1 MEAHDPALHA
11 DDVALQSE
19 VLGSFGFLR
28 YMVEKSTESVL
39 SLAGLVPGTAQM
51 AQQKTHNDMQALW
64 AHYNGITM
72 CEHAKEM
79 QLSPTYL
86 PGVEKATVMGELT
99 LLWEKPEDNLYA
111 VTRVRPG
118 KGHKAGPGGPPDDA
132 PADDCPGLVR
142 WLDHVR
148 NLLHFL
154 TAALS
159 RPMAPDPS
167 TPHALS
173 IVDHSSVRNKNGVL
187 EVWVL
192 APDPASKFMRW
203 LEEAAARG
211 FTLEMMMVVWG
222 YITLRMRENLNS
234 GRTYSAALH
243 ASMSVLSPDAIVATS
258 GLRTGPRKD
267 PVVPPTPKPRTEARA
282 PRPPTKDRDG
292 RGRRDPSDRDWP
304 GNDGICTDYQRN
316 VCDRAMCRY
325 EHVCR
330 LCHRQGHGASDCK
343 RRSRSRSRSRDRGGK
358 RRDDRRRR

>member
-142 WLDHVR
+142 WLDHVQ

-154 TAALS
+154 TAATTEHKPTEKAGS
-159 RPMAPDPS
+159 RMRAAPRIAFHHGMRDS
-167 TPHALS
+167 TPRDKQRQRGQSTDRPGACHGCRQTVAQARTTRAHATGAG
-173 IVDHSSVRNKNGVL
+173 RPTTRK
-187 EVWVL
+187 
-192 APDPASKFMRW
+192 R
-203 LEEAAARG
+203 AR
-211 FTLEMMMVVWG
+211 
-222 YITLRMRENLNS
+222 
-234 GRTYSAALH
+234 
-243 ASMSVLSPDAIVATS
+243 
-258 GLRTGPRKD
+258 
-267 PVVPPTPKPRTEARA
+267 
-282 PRPPTKDRDG
+282 
-292 RGRRDPSDRDWP
+292 
-304 GNDGICTDYQRN
+304 TD
-316 VCDRAMCRY
+316 D
-325 EHVCR
+325 
-330 LCHRQGHGASDCK
+330 S
-343 RRSRSRSRSRDRGGK
+343 
-358 RRDDRRRR
+358 